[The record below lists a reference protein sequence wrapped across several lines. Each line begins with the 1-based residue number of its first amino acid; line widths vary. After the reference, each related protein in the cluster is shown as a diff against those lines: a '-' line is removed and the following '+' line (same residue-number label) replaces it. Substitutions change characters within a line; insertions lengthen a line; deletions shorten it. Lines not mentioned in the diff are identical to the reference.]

1 MKADRL
7 IELTCHP
14 EKMGSDDLREL
25 DTLVNRYPYF
35 QAGRVLY
42 LKALHIF
49 ASVRF
54 RNELKAGT
62 IHIADHKQLYKYL
75 NNLLEF
81 DYLQPENKKENSS
94 LSDIVTDRIKEINGY
109 IPVNTVG
116 VPAQKTPPDRLQ
128 QTEDETLIDINYQA
142 QQTVSP
148 PVSTV
153 SGKPDT
159 ETISNPILLD
169 GIPGIVND
177 YAQPEIVGQNKPVFE
192 KVESHEYEGYIIE
205 AVHPDKP
212 VQPETSPESATDS
225 EAGKITYTPIE
236 LIEEEFFIPEK
247 EEPVEKETVKNV
259 EKHRQPAIT
268 PKELPEIMGAY
279 LLSDDPEE
287 QEIPLGE
294 LAGELKKKRKKQE
307 KENLIDKFIN
317 EEPSIPKGQL
327 DSVDDKDLSEE
338 SSAEKED
345 LFSETLAKIYIKQK
359 LYEKAIATYIK
370 LSLKFPEKSVYFA
383 NRIEKIRENINNN
396 E

>member
-14 EKMGSDDLREL
+14 EKMGNDDLREL

-81 DYLQPENKKENSS
+81 DYLQPEDKKGKSS
-94 LSDIVTDRIKEINGY
+94 LSDIITDRIKEINGY
-109 IPVNTVG
+109 IPVSTVG
-116 VPAQKTPPDRLQ
+116 IPAQKTPPARPQ
-128 QTEDETLIDINYQA
+128 PNADEPLIDINYQP
-142 QQTVSP
+142 QQTAAP
-148 PVSTV
+148 PVSTAF
-153 SGKPDT
+153 SKPDT
-159 ETISNPILLD
+159 ETVSNPILLD

-177 YAQPEIVGQNKPVFE
+177 YTQPEIVGQNKPVFE

-205 AVHPDKP
+205 AVHPEKP
-212 VQPETSPESATDS
+212 SQPETSRISATDS
-225 EAGKITYTPIE
+225 ETGKITYTPIE

-247 EEPVEKETVKNV
+247 EETVEKETVKTI
-259 EKHRQPAIT
+259 EKQRQPAIT

-279 LLSDDPEE
+279 LLSDDTEE

-294 LAGELKKKRKKQE
+294 LAGKLKKKKRE

>member
-1 MKADRL
+1 M
-7 IELTCHP
+7 
-14 EKMGSDDLREL
+14 
-25 DTLVNRYPYF
+25 
-35 QAGRVLY
+35 
-42 LKALHIF
+42 
-49 ASVRF
+49 
-54 RNELKAGT
+54 
-62 IHIADHKQLYKYL
+62 
-75 NNLLEF
+75 
-81 DYLQPENKKENSS
+81 
-94 LSDIVTDRIKEINGY
+94 
-109 IPVNTVG
+109 
-116 VPAQKTPPDRLQ
+116 
-128 QTEDETLIDINYQA
+128 
-142 QQTVSP
+142 
-148 PVSTV
+148 
-153 SGKPDT
+153 
-159 ETISNPILLD
+159 
-169 GIPGIVND
+169 
-177 YAQPEIVGQNKPVFE
+177 
-192 KVESHEYEGYIIE
+192 
-205 AVHPDKP
+205 
-212 VQPETSPESATDS
+212 
-225 EAGKITYTPIE
+225 
-236 LIEEEFFIPEK
+236 IEEEFFIPEK

-279 LLSDDPEE
+279 LLSDDTEE

>member
-14 EKMGSDDLREL
+14 EKMGNDDLREL

-81 DYLQPENKKENSS
+81 DYLQPEDKKETSS

-116 VPAQKTPPDRLQ
+116 IPAQKTPPDRPQ
-128 QTEDETLIDINYQA
+128 QSADEPLVDINYQP
-142 QQTVSP
+142 QQTVSS
-148 PVSTV
+148 PVSTAF
-153 SGKPDT
+153 GKPDT
-159 ETISNPILLD
+159 ETVSNPILLD

-192 KVESHEYEGYIIE
+192 KAESHEYEGYIIE
-205 AVHPDKP
+205 AVHPEKP
-212 VQPETSPESATDS
+212 IQRETSPESAADS
-225 EAGKITYTPIE
+225 ETGKITYTPIE

-247 EEPVEKETVKNV
+247 EESVEKETVKTI
-259 EKHRQPAIT
+259 KQHGQPAIT

-279 LLSDDPEE
+279 LLSDDTEE
-287 QEIPLGE
+287 QETPLGE
-294 LAGELKKKRKKQE
+294 LAGELKKKKRE

>member
-14 EKMGSDDLREL
+14 EKMGNDDLREL

-81 DYLQPENKKENSS
+81 DYLQPEDKKGKSS

-109 IPVNTVG
+109 IPVSTVG
-116 VPAQKTPPDRLQ
+116 IPAQKTPPDRPQ
-128 QTEDETLIDINYQA
+128 QSADEPLIDIHYQP
-142 QQTVSP
+142 QHTVSP
-148 PVSTV
+148 PVGTAFS
-153 SGKPDT
+153 KPDT
-159 ETISNPILLD
+159 ETVSNPILLD

-177 YAQPEIVGQNKPVFE
+177 YAQPEIVGQNQPVFE
-192 KVESHEYEGYIIE
+192 KAESHEYEGYIIE
-205 AVHPDKP
+205 AVHPEKP
-212 VQPETSPESATDS
+212 ILPETNPVSATDS
-225 EAGKITYTPIE
+225 ETGKITYTPIE

-247 EEPVEKETVKNV
+247 EESVEKETVKTV
-259 EKHRQPAIT
+259 EVHRQP

-279 LLSDDPEE
+279 LLSDDTEE
-287 QEIPLGE
+287 QETPLGE
-294 LAGELKKKRKKQE
+294 LAGELKKKKRE

-327 DSVDDKDLSEE
+327 DSVDNKDLSEE